1 MKIRVIGPAHLNTG
15 LGVHTRLVADAL
27 RTQRYHDIT
36 VMPFHETRYRTQYSA
51 GNSAYDDGKY
61 DVNIFCVNYPS
72 IARIADT
79 MPYIL
84 RGARKNVCF
93 GAWELEKAPESFA
106 KLPKYVDAYFAQSR
120 FVESAFRGN
129 VDVPIYYTPLPL
141 SKAVIQ
147 ARHMR
152 SHYRKMTNDFRC
164 GFVFSVDSTM
174 TRKNPQA
181 IINAFSRAFADVDS
195 ARLILKISVSR
206 EGDKNHQS
214 FLRFYDEIRKNPKID
229 IVQNNMSE
237 IEYIQ
242 FLKTFSVYTSLHR
255 SEGFGLTL
263 LEAIGADV
271 PCVTTAYSGNVD
283 FCVPGNSVL
292 VPYELIDLSPEDYHG
307 QTQRWADASVEAA
320 AKGLKA
326 MQQGELI
333 YPNHLLETVED
344 FFPQRV
350 GRLYSECLEQVY
362 SS

>member
-27 RTQRYHDIT
+27 RTQRYHNVT
-36 VMPFHETRYRTQYSA
+36 VMPFHETRYRTQHDI
-51 GNSAYDDGKY
+51 GNSGYDEGPY

-84 RGARKNVCF
+84 RGARRNVCF

-120 FVESAFRGN
+120 FVEDAFRGN
-129 VDVPIYYTPLPL
+129 VDIPIYYTPLPL
-141 SKAVIQ
+141 SSAVIN
-147 ARHMR
+147 ARHLR
-152 SHYRKMTNDFRC
+152 SHYRQVADEFRC

-174 TRKNPQA
+174 TRKNPEA
-181 IINAFSRAFADVDS
+181 IVNAFTRAFSDVES
-195 ARLILKISVSR
+195 ARLILKISISR
-206 EGDKNHQS
+206 EGDKNHQT
-214 FLRFYDEIRKNPKID
+214 FMKFYDEIRRNPKID
-229 IVQNNMSE
+229 IVQSNMSE
-237 IEYIQ
+237 IEYIK
-242 FLKTFSVYTSLHR
+242 FLKSFSVYTSLHR

-263 LEAIGADV
+263 LEAIGSDV

-283 FCVPGNSVL
+283 FCVPENSVL
-292 VPYELIDLSPEDYHG
+292 VPYDMIDLSPEDYHG

-320 AKGLKA
+320 AQGLKTL
-326 MQQGELI
+326 QRREVS
-333 YPNHLLETVED
+333 YPRHLLETVEHL
-344 FFPQRV
+344 FPQRV
-350 GRLYSECLEQVY
+350 GRLYSECLEQVI